1 MPIIN
6 IHLFEGRT
14 VDQKRKLA
22 AEVTDAVCRSL
33 NVTPDVVR
41 IIMSEMAGENYS
53 IAGVL
58 KSDQQG
64 K

>member
-1 MPIIN
+1 MP
-6 IHLFEGRT
+6 
-14 VDQKRKLA
+14 A
-22 AEVTDAVCRSL
+22 S
-33 NVTPDVVR
+33 
-41 IIMSEMAGENYS
+41 MSEMAGENYS